1 MHPSYMVTT
10 HQKHLIFRTMHANL
24 LVFGFFVA
32 KVLHL
37 SVASYLPRCIIFW
50 LGNHA
55 GTCFSSATPAKKC
68 CLSGALAKLYHIWLG
83 DLCILIILWTWI
95 KSFMPEFLEIAFAIV
110 CTCVYVYVLVCIWM
124 YACRHV
130 YACVYET
137 IYLHIQI

>member
-50 LGNHA
+50 SGNHA
-55 GTCFSSATPAKKC
+55 GTCFFICNTC
-68 CLSGALAKLYHIWLG
+68 QEVLSFRSTCQVVSYLTRGFMQFDYIMNVNQIFYARVFRN
-83 DLCILIILWTWI
+83 
-95 KSFMPEFLEIAFAIV
+95 SF
-110 CTCVYVYVLVCIWM
+110 CNSVYVCVCICVGM
-124 YACRHV
+124 YMDVCM
-130 YACVYET
+130 
-137 IYLHIQI
+137 